1 MEDDE
6 YDGSIWESEKV
17 YIFAPI
23 LIEKSSLRLYSDKL
37 LPSIVT
43 IERA

>member
-1 MEDDE
+1 MEEDE

-17 YIFAPI
+17 YTFVPI
-23 LIEKSSLRLYSDKL
+23 LIENSSLRLYSDKL

-43 IERA
+43 I